1 MRNIK
6 NVVALILTIAL
17 CPGMVACGKDNVS
30 ENTSSDVATVTEAE
44 ISTTTDVAQAT
55 TEDKGVTEEKTTEKK
70 TTEKKTTEEKTT
82 EKKTTEKK
90 TTEKK
95 TTEAKTEAKT
105 ETKTTEEKKTTEA
118 PKTTQAPATEAPRTT
133 EAPKT
138 TQAPTT
144 ESPHET
150 GTSVVAATC
159 ESGGYTVHYMSDGS
173 SYMTDQT
180 AALGHN
186 WEEYGHTEEVEVKT
200 AVGCLY
206 GCAKCGTV
214 FNPNKTGGECPNGC
228 DTAMSYVGDEYEY
241 STEMQYVRDGYR
253 CSRCGATK

>member
-1 MRNIK
+1 MIMRNIK

-55 TEDKGVTEEKTTEKK
+55 TEDKGV
-70 TTEKKTTEEKTT
+70 TEEKTT

-200 AVGCLY
+200 AVGRRYRCRL
-206 GCAKCGTV
+206 CGYEGSDMHHWDT
-214 FNPNKTGGECPNGC
+214 C
-228 DTAMSYVGDEYEY
+228 DGTYTYIGDDYEY

>member
-1 MRNIK
+1 MRKIK
-6 NVVALILTIAL
+6 DGIVLILTIAL
-17 CPGMVACGKDNVS
+17 CLGMVACGKDNVS

-55 TEDKGVTEEKTTEKK
+55 TEDKSVTEEK

-82 EKKTTEKK
+82 E
-90 TTEKK
+90 
-95 TTEAKTEAKT
+95 AKTE
-105 ETKTTEEKKTTEA
+105 EKTTEEKKTTEA
-118 PKTTQAPATEAPRTT
+118 KKTETTQAPATEAPKTTQAPTTEVPRTT

-144 ESPHET
+144 EAPHET
-150 GTSVVAATC
+150 GTSVVAASC

-186 WEEYGHTEEVEVKT
+186 WEEYGHTEEVEVET
-200 AVGCLY
+200 VVGRRYRCRL
-206 GCAKCGTV
+206 CGYEGSDVTHW
-214 FNPNKTGGECPNGC
+214 NTC
-228 DTAMSYVGDEYEY
+228 DGSRTYIGDEYAY
-241 STEMQYVRDGYR
+241 TTEMQYVRDGYR

>member
-6 NVVALILTIAL
+6 NIVALILTIAL
-17 CPGMVACGKDNVS
+17 CLGMVACGKDNAS

-44 ISTTTDVAQAT
+44 ISTATDVAQAT
-55 TEDKGVTEEKTTEKK
+55 TEDKSVTEEKTTEKK

-82 EKKTTEKK
+82 EKKTTEEK

-95 TTEAKTEAKT
+95 TTEE
-105 ETKTTEEKKTTEA
+105 KTTEEKKTTEA
-118 PKTTQAPATEAPRTT
+118 KKTETTQAPTTEAPRTT

-144 ESPHET
+144 EAPHET

-186 WEEYGHTEEVEVKT
+186 WEEYGHTETVKEYADVEYLVCRLCGFKGRRSDPATVHHWDTCDGTSYNTFVQEEVGSHV
-200 AVGCLY
+200 
-206 GCAKCGTV
+206 
-214 FNPNKTGGECPNGC
+214 
-228 DTAMSYVGDEYEY
+228 EYI
-241 STEMQYVRDGYR
+241 TDGYR